1 MKLIGQN
8 SISKYLGY
16 LLYIISLVFIFHLF
30 YFSLGYLICYINF
43 SNEMKLFPET
53 FYITKKQYSE
63 GLFNTF
69 TINYPFTKTSFFSA
83 VFTDRTFLGVF
94 IGFTYFTLFFFSS
107 FKIMKYLSSEKIFTN
122 SIYKWLKIFGIN
134 NTIFLISFITLWYFR
149 WKLVNFPELLFISTL
164 LIFINISVLYFMA
177 FIKKGYE
184 LQSENDL
191 TI

>member
-8 SISKYLGY
+8 SISKYFSY

-83 VFTDRTFLGVF
+83 VFTVPRFFVTKIQTGDRGK
-94 IGFTYFTLFFFSS
+94 SS
-107 FKIMKYLSSEKIFTN
+107 GRCAEKVLS
-122 SIYKWLKIFGIN
+122 
-134 NTIFLISFITLWYFR
+134 
-149 WKLVNFPELLFISTL
+149 
-164 LIFINISVLYFMA
+164 
-177 FIKKGYE
+177 
-184 LQSENDL
+184 
-191 TI
+191 

>member
-8 SISKYLGY
+8 SISKYLSY
-16 LLYIISLVFIFHLF
+16 LLFIIYLLFLIHLIYFIFGYVLC
-30 YFSLGYLICYINF
+30 YFNFINETKIF
-43 SNEMKLFPET
+43 SET
-53 FYITKKQYSE
+53 FYVSKKQYSE

-69 TINYPFTKTSFFSA
+69 TIDYPFTKTNFFSA
-83 VFTDRTFLGVF
+83 VFTLRTFLGAV
-94 IGFTYFTLFFFSS
+94 IGFVYFTLFFYSS
-107 FKIMKYLSSEKIFTN
+107 FRIMKYLSSEKIFTN
-122 SIYKWLKIFGIN
+122 SIYNWLKIFAIN

-149 WKLVNFPELLFISTL
+149 WKLVNLAELLFISVL
-164 LIFINISVLYFMA
+164 LIFINISVFYIMA

>member
-1 MKLIGQN
+1 MKLIGKN
-8 SISKYLGY
+8 SVSKYLSY
-16 LLYIISLVFIFHLF
+16 FLFVIFLVFIFHLL
-30 YFSLGYLICYINF
+30 YFSFGYLMCYYNYT
-43 SNEMKLFPET
+43 NEAKLFPET
-53 FYITKKQYSE
+53 FFITKKEYSE

-69 TINYPFTKTSFFSA
+69 TIYYPFIKTNFFSA
-83 VFTDRTFLGVF
+83 VFTARTFLGVF
-94 IGFTYFTLFFFSS
+94 IGFAYFTLFFYSS
-107 FKIMKYLSSEKIFTN
+107 FRIMKYLSLEKIFTN

-134 NTIFLISFITLWYFR
+134 NIIFLIAFITLWYLR
-149 WKLVNFPELLFISTL
+149 WKLVNFALLLIISTL

>member
-1 MKLIGQN
+1 
-8 SISKYLGY
+8 
-16 LLYIISLVFIFHLF
+16 
-30 YFSLGYLICYINF
+30 
-43 SNEMKLFPET
+43 
-53 FYITKKQYSE
+53 
-63 GLFNTF
+63 
-69 TINYPFTKTSFFSA
+69 
-83 VFTDRTFLGVF
+83 
-94 IGFTYFTLFFFSS
+94 
-107 FKIMKYLSSEKIFTN
+107 MKYLSSKKIFTN

-149 WKLVNFPELLFISTL
+149 WKLVNFAELLFISTL